1 MEFVLKILKGLANQG
16 FLIGFFI
23 VLVII
28 YCRLAFGYLKSNET
42 EKVRSALKGII
53 FSFVV
58 ILILLFNLLVFYKGG
73 PLA

>member
-1 MEFVLKILKGLANQG
+1 MEFVFKILRGLANAG
-16 FLIGFFI
+16 VLEILFIGLGI
-23 VLVII
+23 N

-53 FSFVV
+53 FSFAV
-58 ILILLFNLLVFYKGG
+58 ILILIFNLLIFFKGG

>member
-1 MEFVLKILKGLANQG
+1 MEFVFKILRGLANAG
-16 FLIGFFI
+16 FLEILFIGTGI
-23 VLVII
+23 N

-53 FSFVV
+53 ISFVV
-58 ILILLFNLLVFYKGG
+58 ILILIFNSLIFYKGG